1 MTFYKTARIEKRN
14 RKPRT
19 VNIGKACL
27 AMLCMVFTLCSC
39 MGTTSEGD
47 GGKDALLRL
56 TFNPDAA
63 RSRALS
69 DGENTITDINVLV
82 FNSAGAL
89 TGSAYAT
96 FSGGNYTMNVN
107 ARTGDGCAIYAIANT
122 GSAAYFKGVATI
134 TDFKKKYV
142 ALASNPAELGN
153 ASKTVMFG
161 KKTGV
166 KINAQ
171 TAITAADNFALTR
184 LCSKMSFT
192 IKPATGIT
200 VTGYQLCH
208 VPMGSYITDETSTA
222 YYNPP
227 SAVFKDFST
236 VTVTTS
242 AGTSVSGINYYMY
255 ENLAGKGTNV
265 SAETRT
271 ATYAPANA
279 TYIIVY
285 ATGPNWKSTYRI
297 YLGGTGAT
305 DYTGY
310 DIPRNYS
317 YPYTIKINGSGVNDV
332 RVTCY
337 PELINTPSASGW
349 TNNGNAA
356 SVTSSATATRGDYY
370 FSDGTWGSL
379 VNNPGKTPIAVIFS
393 GSTSTI
399 DKGYGWTHGYAMA
412 LTNAAN
418 ACQWS
423 ANTSKYPNLINASE
437 AGATFGSFTYTD
449 YTGTYDTFITNKDG
463 YCETHAINNK
473 YSSTLQNDHPAFY
486 YALRYNITPPGNS
499 SGWYLPSVGQWW
511 DILINLGGMPST
523 PSSGGAAYFR
533 WYSADKT
540 GDTNDYS
547 SICASNINKY
557 LTAIS
562 SKVTPNYFYKN
573 SNEELYW
580 CSSEDSSIDS
590 YDVDFLN
597 GGINV
602 NNSGYGFKDKLF
614 IARPV
619 IAF

>member
-1 MTFYKTARIEKRN
+1 
-14 RKPRT
+14 
-19 VNIGKACL
+19 
-27 AMLCMVFTLCSC
+27 
-39 MGTTSEGD
+39 
-47 GGKDALLRL
+47 
-56 TFNPDAA
+56 
-63 RSRALS
+63 
-69 DGENTITDINVLV
+69 
-82 FNSAGAL
+82 
-89 TGSAYAT
+89 
-96 FSGGNYTMNVN
+96 
-107 ARTGDGCAIYAIANT
+107 
-122 GSAAYFKGVATI
+122 
-134 TDFKKKYV
+134 
-142 ALASNPAELGN
+142 
-153 ASKTVMFG
+153 MFG